1 MNLTENERTFLEY
14 TVILGSIF
22 IFWMFIPNLGLASIH
37 YVEEQLDEYSMYQA
51 ESQERYEMREHENVH
66 YRDNHI
72 AERVAKLEEDNELL
86 QKTMVKTVDM
96 IQLLCHGHSCSPN

>member
-1 MNLTENERTFLEY
+1 MNLTENERTLLEY

-51 ESQERYEMREHENVH
+51 ESQERCEKQEYDNI
-66 YRDNHI
+66 YYQNNHI
-72 AERVAKLEEDNELL
+72 AERVAKLENDIELL